1 MSAIALVLLEINF
14 HLGIESLLKEK
25 FDITY
30 FAKMENPIFDFNAL
44 KYFIRQG
51 ISSVSSTAVLFI
63 FAILFF
69 GLLNEAG
76 VFNTMIN
83 YSLKF
88 SKNNV
93 YSICILTVVISVVVH
108 LDSSGASSFLIVIPA
123 ILPIYEKLGMR
134 KTTLMTITNPLCK
147 FIKCVWLRTKN
158 MRDYKIIATCGIFAK
173 KHNISLQ
180 LRIFTLL
187 FDTKIHS
194 LNLSFSVLSICV
206 LLY

>member
-134 KTTLMTITNPLCK
+134 KTTLMTI
-147 FIKCVWLRTKN
+147 
-158 MRDYKIIATCGIFAK
+158 MA
-173 KHNISLQ
+173 ISLGVINLLPWGDPT
-180 LRIFTLL
+180 LRAAIIQMKFG
-187 FDTKIHS
+187 I
-194 LNLSFSVLSICV
+194 N
-206 LLY
+206 